1 MQVFGLP
8 SHCIRNGRAASRL
21 LGAKTPNIE
30 AERRRDAVARWRR
43 AMADGLAS
51 DRAACAVGEA
61 RANLYRWGKRLE
73 ARSRKPARMRKPV
86 RPPGLVEAIERLRLD
101 FPMWGRAK
109 LGPLV
114 RERGFA
120 VSDATV
126 GRIIAQLVAR
136 GAVQPVPALRRRP
149 YARRWTA
156 KRRFAQRLPRDLT
169 ANEPGGLVQLDTVHV
184 NVAPDKSIKHFT
196 AYDPIAKWTVAKAF
210 NRATAAS
217 AAIFLE
223 QDRRRNALSREGHP
237 GRRRIRVHGRVR
249 GRLREKGPQ
258 ALRPPAQVAANERR
272 GRTLQWRL
280 AIRILRRLRPAEI
293 RRSDQSDPRQLPA
306 PLQPSQ
312 TRRSPWRKN
321 PIPLPCTANSQ

>member
-51 DRAACAVGEA
+51 DRAARAVGEA
-61 RANLYRWGKRLE
+61 RANLYRWEKRLE
-73 ARSRKPARMRKPV
+73 PRSRRPARLRKPV

-114 RERGFA
+114 REQG
-120 VSDATV
+120 SDATV

-136 GAVQPVPALRRRP
+136 GAVQLVLTLRRRP

-169 ANEPGGLVQLDTVHV
+169 ANEPGSLVQLDTVHV

-196 AYDPIAKWTVAKAF
+196 AYDPIAKWTVAQSSTIACASLA
-210 NRATAAS
+210 ATRWA
-217 AAIFLE
+217 
-223 QDRRRNALSREGHP
+223 
-237 GRRRIRVHGRVR
+237 
-249 GRLREKGPQ
+249 
-258 ALRPPAQVAANERR
+258 
-272 GRTLQWRL
+272 L
-280 AIRILRRLRPAEI
+280 AIAGR
-293 RRSDQSDPRQLPA
+293 
-306 PLQPSQ
+306 
-312 TRRSPWRKN
+312 
-321 PIPLPCTANSQ
+321 